1 MRGLDCAVA
10 ATVVLLLL
18 LQVAAS
24 AAAAALYFLAGLA
37 DDCTLESSFIG
48 SMNTTAEDGC
58 SVLMPSWLQLG
69 EILDTS
75 LSVAQIVLLCTVGTT
90 IVGALEALVR
100 CTESQSE
107 HVDVRNLPFFRCCFT
122 SCNLQLSPKAAA
134 CWRSICPCIYDLAGV
149 AALKTML
156 RSVSILAFSLGNLT
170 SVGEARLALCSGV
183 LMSVDSMISAVA
195 FIFTI
200 LQMCYNRDVD
210 TFILAETRGRVDGDI
225 QMISA

>member
-1 MRGLDCAVA
+1 MRGPDCAVA
-10 ATVVLLLL
+10 ATAVLLQL

-24 AAAAALYFLAGLA
+24 AAAAALYFVAGLA
-37 DDCTLESSFIG
+37 DDCTLASSFIG
-48 SMNTTAEDGC
+48 SNTTAEDGC

-90 IVGALEALVR
+90 IVGALESLLR

-107 HVDVRNLPFFRCCFT
+107 HVDVRNVPFFRCCFT
-122 SCNLQLSPKAAA
+122 SCNLELSPKAAV
-134 CWRSICPCIYDLAGV
+134 CWRSFCPCIYDLAGIS
-149 AALKTML
+149 ALKTIL

-183 LMSVDSMISAVA
+183 LMSVDGMISAVSL
-195 FIFTI
+195 IFTS
-200 LQMCYNRDVD
+200 LQMCYNRDAGS
-210 TFILAETRGRVDGDI
+210 FILTETRGRVDGDI